1 MKFILIIVFINSVF
15 SLVNLNKC
23 QKKLFLSKYFI
34 ELRMRPCLYDLKE
47 KGKLFDKKYKNIIG
61 TKKDIFINDPET
73 KNLVVHS
80 AIDTTTDDISE
91 EISELIS
98 LLTDINKEALSIFQ
112 NLAKEYFRYNFYDQ
126 LNKKYEISVETK
138 DLILIIIRNVIVPTI
153 VHDIFQTLLYQ
164 IKHMN
169 F

>member
-1 MKFILIIVFINSVF
+1 MK
-15 SLVNLNKC
+15 
-23 QKKLFLSKYFI
+23 
-34 ELRMRPCLYDLKE
+34 PCLYDLKE
-47 KGKLFDKKYKNIIG
+47 KGKLFDKKYKDIIS

-164 IKHMN
+164 IKHVN
-169 F
+169 